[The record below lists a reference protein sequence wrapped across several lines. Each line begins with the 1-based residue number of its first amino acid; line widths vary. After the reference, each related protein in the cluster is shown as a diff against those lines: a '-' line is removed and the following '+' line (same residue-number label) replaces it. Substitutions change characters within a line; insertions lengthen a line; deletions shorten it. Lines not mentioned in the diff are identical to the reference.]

1 MTANNIAADG
11 KWKMF
16 LSCDRGGADTG
27 IRTTDGALFDVSYCK
42 AGGEHVTIATGV
54 DYDDARAA
62 AKRALAVR
70 RAERAKELIA
80 RYPAAIIDL
89 DYSWVRSV

>member
-1 MTANNIAADG
+1 MNANGIPADG

-27 IRTTDGALFDVSYCK
+27 IRTADGELFDVSYCK
-42 AGGEHVTIATGV
+42 AGAEHVTIATGV

-62 AKRALAVR
+62 AKHALAVR
-70 RAERAKELIA
+70 RAERAKELMA

-89 DYSWVRSV
+89 DYSWVRSI